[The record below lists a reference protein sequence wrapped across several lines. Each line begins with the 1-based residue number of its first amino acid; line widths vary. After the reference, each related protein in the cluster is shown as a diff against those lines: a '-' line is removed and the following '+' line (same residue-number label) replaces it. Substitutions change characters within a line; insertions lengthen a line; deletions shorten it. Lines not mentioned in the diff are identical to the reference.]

1 MPLRYRL
8 TSLPFET
15 TKKQF
20 EERKTTTTNKANQN
34 WRKRIEIM
42 YKKHSIIFTKDFFY
56 CQKCS
61 LISFALHKNSENED
75 RPS

>member
-15 TKKQF
+15 TKNNSEREKQQQQIKQSKIG
-20 EERKTTTTNKANQN
+20 EKGLKSCT
-34 WRKRIEIM
+34 
-42 YKKHSIIFTKDFFY
+42 KKHSIIFTKDFFY